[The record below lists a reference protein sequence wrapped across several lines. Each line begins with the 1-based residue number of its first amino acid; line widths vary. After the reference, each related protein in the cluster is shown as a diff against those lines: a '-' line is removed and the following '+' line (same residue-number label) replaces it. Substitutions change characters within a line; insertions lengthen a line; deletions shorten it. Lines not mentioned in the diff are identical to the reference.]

1 MKNSYFEDGYNSI
14 SISADLNF
22 RKKTGAQ
29 NAFKKIIKLFYYLK
43 KQKKKTDSIFHL
55 NLQKI

>member
-29 NAFKKIIKLFYYLK
+29 NAFKKIIVILLLEKTK
-43 KQKKKTDSIFHL
+43 KE
-55 NLQKI
+55 NR

>member
-29 NAFKKIIKLFYYLK
+29 NALK
-43 KQKKKTDSIFHL
+43 KLLSYFIT
-55 NLQKI
+55 